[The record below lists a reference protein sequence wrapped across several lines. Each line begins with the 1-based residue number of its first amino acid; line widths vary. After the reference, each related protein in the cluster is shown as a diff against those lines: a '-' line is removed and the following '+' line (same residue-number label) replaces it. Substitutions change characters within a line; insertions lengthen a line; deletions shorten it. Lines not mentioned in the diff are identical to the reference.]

1 MTQIED
7 RVFPCPGAEHWMAE
21 RRKIYFAVKAA
32 LMWQLGRSLPLLSA
46 KIEYRLCSS
55 ARTKEEF
62 ADLSTLKARLQI
74 IVAFATGNLSLL
86 LN

>member
-7 RVFPCPGAEHWMAE
+7 RVFPCSGAEDWMAE
-21 RRKIYFAVKAA
+21 RRKIYFAVKSF
-32 LMWQLGRSLPLLSA
+32 LSLQLERSLPLLSA

-62 ADLSTLKARLQI
+62 ADMTTLKARLQI
-74 IVAFATGNLSLL
+74 IIALATGNLSLL

>member
-7 RVFPCPGAEHWMAE
+7 RVFPCPGAEDWMAE
-21 RRKIYFAVKAA
+21 RRKIYFAVKSF
-32 LMWQLGRSLPLLSA
+32 LRFQLAQSLPLLSA
-46 KIEYRLCSS
+46 KIEYRLCRT

-62 ADLSTLKARLQI
+62 ADMSTLNARLQI

>member
-7 RVFPCPGAEHWMAE
+7 RVFPCSGAEDWMAE
-21 RRKIYFAVKAA
+21 RRKIYFAVKSFLRFQFA
-32 LMWQLGRSLPLLSA
+32 QSLPLLSA
-46 KIEYRLCSS
+46 KIEYRLCRT

-62 ADLSTLKARLQI
+62 ADLSTLKERLK
-74 IVAFATGNLSLL
+74 IVIAVVTGNLSLL

>member
-1 MTQIED
+1 MTEIVD
-7 RVFPCPGAEHWMAE
+7 RVFPCPGAEDWMAE

-32 LMWQLGRSLPLLSA
+32 LLWQLGQSLPLLSA
-46 KIEYRLCSS
+46 KIEYRLCRS
-55 ARTKEEF
+55 AMTKEEF
-62 ADLSTLKARLQI
+62 ADLSTLKERLKI

>member
-7 RVFPCPGAEHWMAE
+7 RVFFCRGAEDWMAE
-21 RRKIYFAVKAA
+21 RRKIYFAVKSF
-32 LMWQLGRSLPLLSA
+32 LSLQLAQSLPLLSA
-46 KIEYRLCSS
+46 KIEYRLCRS

-62 ADLSTLKARLQI
+62 ADLSTLKERLKI
-74 IVAFATGNLSLL
+74 IIALATCNLSLL